1 MKKIRIIHRPTS
13 PEALASINNEW
24 RYLEIPINE
33 PLIQKEIAR
42 TRDLT
47 EKLPDGYDVLT
58 IDAIGALQ
66 AADRKAALAYW
77 ILHPNTVLRFNK
89 SACELIES

>member
-1 MKKIRIIHRPTS
+1 MKKIRIIRKPTS
-13 PEALASINNEW
+13 PEALASISNEW
-24 RYLEIPINE
+24 IDLKIPINE
-33 PLIQKEIAR
+33 PLVQKERAR

-47 EKLPDGYDVLT
+47 EKLPEGYDVLT
-58 IDAIGALQ
+58 VDAIGALQ

-77 ILHPNTVLRFNK
+77 ILHPSTVLRFNK